1 GDAAALPE
9 LGAGVVAEPDS
20 GLAPRVQ
27 GQAAAVEADGGGSPA
42 DAPGRPGPG
51 PATPGERRAE
61 PGQSSRRRDLA
72 LAAASG
78 TGGGVWFG
86 GGVRLN
92 HPTRLARN
100 THLGEEVAQGLV
112 EEPTA
117 RLRTGHGGVGG
128 DGHGDE
134 PTGEGEHHQAG
145 T

>member
-1 GDAAALPE
+1 EADMSGVARTTAEEDEVTRTEPGPGDAAALPE

-51 PATPGERRAE
+51 PATPGERCAE
-61 PGQSSRRRDLA
+61 PGQSSGRRDLA

-78 TGGGVWFG
+78 TRGGVWFG

-92 HPTRLARN
+92 HSTRLARN

-112 EEPTA
+112 E
-117 RLRTGHGGVGG
+117 
-128 DGHGDE
+128 
-134 PTGEGEHHQAG
+134 
-145 T
+145 